1 MVRKPLLLLALL
13 AAPVAAHAADLDSGK
28 LIAIRNI
35 RTVAAEAALVADL
48 KQHGRVSDT
57 YAREMQQDAKE
68 ELEGL
73 RKQVEQKNPDLL
85 PITQQAIDATQAADI
100 GRLRAIA
107 NQLLAMEG
115 PHGRAD

>member
-13 AAPVAAHAADLDSGK
+13 AAPVAAHLDSGK

-57 YAREMQQDAKE
+57 YAREMRQDAKD
-68 ELEGL
+68 ELESL